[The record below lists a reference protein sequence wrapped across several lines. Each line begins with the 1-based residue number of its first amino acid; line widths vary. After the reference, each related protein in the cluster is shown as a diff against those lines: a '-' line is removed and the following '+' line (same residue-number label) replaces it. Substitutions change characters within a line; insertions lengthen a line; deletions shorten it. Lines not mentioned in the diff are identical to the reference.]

1 MCLFFPVSKA
11 EPVIYN
17 KSQRFLFRVS
27 THFRGWEIK
36 VLFTRAQGYCRLLSN
51 NAQASLNFSEGASGL
66 RSSDTSHILWPVSCN
81 RGGSGVTLQKIR
93 STALVIRVSSTKA
106 ATYIYFSIN
115 FLIISIISWF
125 IVSVCKTKES
135 HLLKLVQII
144 LFFSIMKIN
153 HLFKPRSSWAW
164 KQNKLIV
171 VLFWSVRK
179 QSEQIWKKNNIQ
191 YMIVFKLKVYL

>member
-1 MCLFFPVSKA
+1 MILWSLFWINNQFKELTVLRNVLVFPVSKA

-36 VLFTRAQGYCRLLSN
+36 VFFTRAQGYCRLLSN

-81 RGGSGVTLQKIR
+81 RGGSSVTLQKIR
-93 STALVIRVSSTKA
+93 STALVIRVCSTLLPG
-106 ATYIYFSIN
+106 TYIYFSIN

-125 IVSVCKTKES
+125 IVSVYRTKES
-135 HLLKLVQII
+135 HL
-144 LFFSIMKIN
+144 
-153 HLFKPRSSWAW
+153 
-164 KQNKLIV
+164 
-171 VLFWSVRK
+171 
-179 QSEQIWKKNNIQ
+179 
-191 YMIVFKLKVYL
+191 